1 MAETDRAALR
11 RLLVLG
17 YDELKAR
24 LTRRLGSAELASD
37 ALHEAYLTLD
47 RVPRLGHVRN
57 MRFYLLRTAFNFALK
72 QMRAER
78 RFVGFSDVQK
88 AVGIADETPGQAR
101 VLEARIEVEALKNAI
116 AELTPRR
123 REILLA
129 ARIEGVTLRD
139 IAVRLGVSQRLVE
152 IELKHALAH
161 CALRL
166 DREIIQRFG
175 PRPRGQS
182 SKLSGDF

>member
-1 MAETDRAALR
+1 MAETDRETLR

-37 ALHEAYLTLD
+37 ALHEAYLTLH

-72 QMRAER
+72 QMRVDR
-78 RFVGFSDVQK
+78 RFVALSDVQM
-88 AVGIADETPGQAR
+88 AVGIADDTPGQAR
-101 VLEARIEVEALKNAI
+101 VLAARNEIEALKNALT
-116 AELTPRR
+116 ELTPRR

-129 ARIEGVTLRD
+129 ARLEGVTLRA
-139 IAVRLGVSQRLVE
+139 IADRFGVSQRLVE

-166 DREIIQRFG
+166 DREAVQRFG
-175 PRPRGQS
+175 PRPRRQS
-182 SKLSGDF
+182 SKVLGDS